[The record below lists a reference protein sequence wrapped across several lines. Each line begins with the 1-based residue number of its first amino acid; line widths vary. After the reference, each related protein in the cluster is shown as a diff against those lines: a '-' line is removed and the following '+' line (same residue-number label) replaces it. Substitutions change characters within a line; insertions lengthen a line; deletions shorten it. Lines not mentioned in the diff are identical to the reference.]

1 MTGLRIDR
9 NQCRGCGI
17 CVKTCAFGA
26 LEIREKKAEA
36 NEGCTL
42 CGMCVDVCPF
52 QALSIEREA
61 GQADSTSRDVW
72 VFAEIIGDGLA
83 SVVRELLGAG
93 RKLADARGCRLAAA
107 LIGGANAFR
116 EAELIS
122 LGADVVYYCRDAS
135 LAEKQEEAYTA
146 VLEQMVKL
154 CHPEILLFGATGF
167 GRSLAPRLAARLRTG
182 LTADCTGL
190 SIDKETGLV
199 RQTRPA
205 FGGNLMATILCP
217 VQRPQMATVRPGVLP
232 PAKTDSSR
240 SGIVREIPLPE
251 CTGRV
256 QLLKRE
262 PLPPVKSIADAEILV
277 VAGRGIGSRK
287 NLALVQEFTSL
298 IGAEYGCSRPLVD
311 GGWCEYPHQ
320 VGQTGC
326 SVAPKLLISLGVS
339 GAIQHLA
346 GISRAETIVA
356 VNTDPHAPIFT
367 VSRCAVVGD
376 CVELLKEWIRVLREQ
391 PGIPD

>member
-9 NQCRGCGI
+9 NQCVGCGI
-17 CVKTCAFGA
+17 CAKTCAFGA
-26 LEIREKKAEA
+26 LEIKEKKAEA
-36 NEGCTL
+36 NDNCAL

-52 QALSIEREA
+52 QAISIEKEEQ
-61 GQADSTSRDVW
+61 QADRTYRDVW
-72 VFAEIIGDGLA
+72 VFAELTGDRLA
-83 SVVRELLGAG
+83 PVVRELLGAG
-93 RKLADARGCRLAAA
+93 RRLADQKGCRLAAA
-107 LIGGANAFR
+107 LIGGGNAFR

-122 LGADVVYYCRDAS
+122 LGADVVYFCRDEK
-135 LAEKQEEAYTA
+135 LADKREEPYTA
-146 VLEQMVKL
+146 VLKQMVERYR
-154 CHPEILLFGATGF
+154 PEIFLFGATAF
-167 GRSLAPRLAARLRTG
+167 GRSLAPRLAARLQTG

-190 SIDKETGLV
+190 SVEEENGLL

-217 VQRPQMATVRPGVLP
+217 ARRPQMATVRPGVMP
-232 PAKTDSSR
+232 PAQADTGR
-240 SGIVREIPLPE
+240 SGIVREVPLPE
-251 CTGRV
+251 FPERIKVIKRV
-256 QLLKRE
+256 
-262 PLPPVKSIADAEILV
+262 PLPPAKSIADAEILV

-287 NLALVQEFTSL
+287 NLSLVTEFASL

-356 VNTDPHAPIFT
+356 VNTDPHAPIFS
-367 VSRCAVVGD
+367 VSRYAVVGD
-376 CVELLKEWIRVLREQ
+376 CVEILKEWIRMLKCR
-391 PGIPD
+391 